1 MEKSQNYKFNEA
13 LNVTT
18 IIYKI
23 EKVKMRKRFLSEK
36 KDVYETAK
44 KQMRLSERIL
54 AEIPGFR
61 GYKEKELRRESDK
74 LIRNHLYRKLS
85 EAQSDLKDV
94 FQKLSD
100 RRLFEVL
107 TDMDRLVAKIDRVAE
122 KVNHASYGYAGFF
135 NIVKVKEEN
144 LDRMID
150 FDNQLVD
157 EVDKIVTEVD
167 AFKSEVMKQ
176 EVKKAKDRIQHL
188 TGTLEAFEETF
199 DKRGEVILGVN

>member
-1 MEKSQNYKFNEA
+1 
-13 LNVTT
+13 LN
-18 IIYKI
+18 
-23 EKVKMRKRFLSEK
+23 EK
-36 KDVYETAK
+36 KDVYEKAK

-85 EAQSDLKDV
+85 EAKSDLKDV

-107 TDMDRLVAKIDRVAE
+107 TDMDRLMAKIDRITE

-135 NIVKVKEEN
+135 NIVKIEEEN

-150 FDNQLVD
+150 FDNRLVN
-157 EVDKIVTEVD
+157 EVDKVVTEVD
-167 AFKSEVMKQ
+167 TFKAEVMKQ

-188 TGTLEAFEETF
+188 TETVEAFEETF
-199 DKRGEVILGVN
+199 DKRGEVILGVS

>member
-1 MEKSQNYKFNEA
+1 MQLLYSIKTEKMDGE
-13 LNVTT
+13 T
-18 IIYKI
+18 
-23 EKVKMRKRFLSEK
+23 FLTEK

-44 KQMRLSERIL
+44 KQMRLSERIM
-54 AEIPGFR
+54 AEIPGFG

-74 LIRNHLYRKLS
+74 LIRNHLHRKLS
-85 EAQSDLKDV
+85 EANSDLREV

-107 TDMDRLVAKIDRVAE
+107 TDMDRLVAKFDRVSE

-144 LDRMID
+144 LDRMIE

-157 EVDKIVTEVD
+157 DVDNIVNEVDT
-167 AFKSEVMKQ
+167 FKAEVMKQ
-176 EVKKAKDRIQHL
+176 EVKEAKDRIQHL
-188 TGTLEAFEETF
+188 TETLEAFEETF
-199 DKRGEVILGVN
+199 DRRGEVILGVN